1 MEFEEVT
8 LPDEKAVKE
17 LSEMASAIV
26 KEYYDPI
33 IGAMQNDYMIEKF
46 QSVPAIKRQLSKGYR
61 YYMVRMG
68 EDRIGFI
75 AFYPRGSA
83 MYLSKL
89 YLYKRERGKGYARPI
104 LDFVIAAAKAE
115 GLTAIELN
123 VNRNN
128 DTVHIYEKLGFEVLR
143 EEKNDIGNGFFMD
156 DFVYQL
162 CF

>member
-8 LPDEKAVKE
+8 LSDEEAIKN
-17 LSEMASAIV
+17 LSDMASTIV

-33 IGAMQNDYMIEKF
+33 IGAVQNDYMIEKF
-46 QSVPAIKRQLSKGYR
+46 QSVPAIKRQLAEGYR
-61 YYMVRMG
+61 YYVVCSD

-89 YLYKRERGKGYARPI
+89 YLYKQERGRGYARPI

-115 GLTAIELN
+115 ELTSIELN

-128 DTVHIYEKLGFEVLR
+128 DTIHIYERLGFQILR
-143 EEKNDIGNGFFMD
+143 AEKNDIGNGFYMD
-156 DFVYQL
+156 DYVYQL
-162 CF
+162 RL